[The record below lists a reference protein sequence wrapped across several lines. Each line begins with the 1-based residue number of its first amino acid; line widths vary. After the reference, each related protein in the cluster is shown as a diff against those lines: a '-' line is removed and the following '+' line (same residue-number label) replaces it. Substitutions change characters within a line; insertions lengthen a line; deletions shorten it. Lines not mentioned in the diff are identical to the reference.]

1 MKPILIEKEE
11 VRQLSFKNKTEKK
24 IDSEIL
30 KKLEEATL
38 LGNSIHH
45 KVHIIF
51 EDDEC
56 LKEIYTTVWATGTQ
70 FICIKGGMWIPI
82 NRIIDIAI

>member
-11 VRQLSFKNKTEKK
+11 VIQLSFKNKS
-24 IDSEIL
+24 DREINQEII
-30 KKLEEATL
+30 KKLEEATF

-45 KVHIIF
+45 KVHIVF

-56 LKEIYTTVWATGTQ
+56 LKEIHTTIWATGTR

-82 NRIIDIAI
+82 DRIIDVKI